1 MNEHEIFLPE
11 VGQRIIERRK
21 KLRMTQETLAE
32 KGDLTPQFISYA
44 ELGKRAMRPENLL
57 RLSSALEV
65 SVDYLLTG
73 DVIDKD
79 MLILSNKLEKL
90 TDTQLRFIENIVD
103 ECIELNKNS

>member
-57 RLSSALEV
+57 RLSTALEV

-103 ECIELNKNS
+103 DCIGLNENS

>member
-57 RLSSALEV
+57 RLSTALEV

-103 ECIELNKNS
+103 DCIELNENS

>member
-73 DVIDKD
+73 DIIDKD

-103 ECIELNKNS
+103 DCIELNKNS